1 MVSGCALD
9 SGHPAQPDEGVA
21 RRCRTLS
28 QPVDDQ
34 SSSIGRRR
42 AIARRERNATWLERR
57 DQLLAAAA
65 EAFQAKGFQAVSMS
79 DIAARLGS
87 DRASVYYYFASKQ
100 EIFLALVEQ
109 AVRANVELIEAVA
122 ATDEPAT
129 ARLRRAIEALAESYE
144 RHYPYLHLYVQEDM
158 RQLSE
163 SPDETH
169 LRELGDRYDEAIM
182 TIARDGVESGEFRP
196 EVDAHMLRFAV
207 LGALNWTH
215 RWYTP
220 GGRLSGAEIGRA
232 FSDIIL
238 NGAAACASS

>member
-1 MVSGCALD
+1 M
-9 SGHPAQPDEGVA
+9 
-21 RRCRTLS
+21 S

-34 SSSIGRRR
+34 SSLIGRRR
-42 AIARRERNATWLERR
+42 ALARRERNASWLERR
-57 DQLLAAAA
+57 DQVMNAAA

-109 AVRANVELIEAVA
+109 AVRANVEQIEAVA
-122 ATDEPAT
+122 ATGEPAT
-129 ARLRRAIEALAESYE
+129 VRLRRVIESLAESYE
-144 RHYPYLHLYVQEDM
+144 RHYPYLHLYIQEDM

-163 SPDETH
+163 SSDEKH
-169 LRELGDRYDEAIM
+169 LRELGDRYDDAIM
-182 TIARDGVESGEFRP
+182 RIALDGVESGEFRP
-196 EVDAHMLRFAV
+196 GVDPHMLRFAV

-215 RWYTP
+215 RWYRP

-232 FSDIIL
+232 FSDLFL
-238 NGAAACASS
+238 NGAAAQSSY